1 MESTRPN
8 GLNSSLSPPKADFNG
23 TGKNIPARANIL
35 IHEMDEYFEAA
46 EVTNKV
52 KMKYIFS
59 RALSGVAKKWY
70 DQHIRLNK
78 DYGDREYEEIK
89 KAFLEHYAPDNAFQ
103 KESSKDKFFK
113 IMQTH
118 GVTAY
123 ADALV
128 AITVEIPSYAT
139 NSELVI
145 DKFISGLNPKVRHHM
160 HAVPKDSPFEAE
172 KFLKSDP
179 TYMAE
184 LSIMRSNKRRK
195 FGYGNGN
202 GFRNNGYQQGYN
214 NRNFNNK
221 GYNHRTFNSSND
233 ADYAGSRNGYGRG
246 FRRGRGHDR
255 RGHDGSRKG
264 QGYSNKYHQNN
275 QRNYPSFGTNQ
286 QQYSQGNLQ
295 SMEIQESTAND
306 SEDVDMEQMNN
317 NLNAESQ

>member
-1 MESTRPN
+1 
-8 GLNSSLSPPKADFNG
+8 
-23 TGKNIPARANIL
+23 
-35 IHEMDEYFEAA
+35 
-46 EVTNKV
+46 
-52 KMKYIFS
+52 
-59 RALSGVAKKWY
+59 
-70 DQHIRLNK
+70 
-78 DYGDREYEEIK
+78 
-89 KAFLEHYAPDNAFQ
+89 
-103 KESSKDKFFK
+103 
-113 IMQTH
+113 
-118 GVTAY
+118 
-123 ADALV
+123 
-128 AITVEIPSYAT
+128 
-139 NSELVI
+139 
-145 DKFISGLNPKVRHHM
+145 M

-255 RGHDGSRKG
+255 RGHDGSRKE